1 MSTQQGNRSFITIII
16 VVLAIGAGAIG
27 YLVSRPKAQAVVLDP
42 NAPPPRPE
50 GHVIGS
56 DTAPVE
62 IVMFADF
69 ECPGCGQFATV
80 TEPDVRTR
88 LVATGAAR
96 FRFVDF
102 PLRGHPSTMFAHNAA
117 ACAGAQQKFW
127 EMHDHIFQR
136 QHEWS
141 EFANRR
147 DMNAPRVLKRYARD
161 LGLNTSE
168 FNACFDSRQL
178 EPQIIANA
186 REGERLGVGGT
197 PTFLI
202 GSRLL
207 PAGAHPYDVIKAVV
221 DTVTIEAR
229 KNPKPT
235 RTFGDTAKAGQ

>member
-1 MSTQQGNRSFITIII
+1 MSTQGNRSFIAII
-16 VVLAIGAGAIG
+16 VVVLLVGGGTIG
-27 YLVSRPKAQAVVLDP
+27 YLMSRPKPAAVVLDP
-42 NAPPPRPE
+42 NAPPPRPQ
-50 GHVIGS
+50 GYLIGS

-96 FRFVDF
+96 FRFVDW
-102 PLRGHPSTMFAHNAA
+102 PISSHPSTMYAHNAA
-117 ACAGAQQKFW
+117 ACANAQGKFW
-127 EMHDHIFQR
+127 EMHDRIFQG

-141 EFANRR
+141 AYINRR

-161 LGLNTSE
+161 LGLNTGD
-168 FNACFDSRQL
+168 FNACFEARQF
-178 EPQIIANA
+178 EPHIIANA

-202 GSRLL
+202 GNRML

-221 DTVTIEAR
+221 DTAAMEAR
-229 KNPKPT
+229 RNPAATK
-235 RTFGDTAKAGQ
+235 TFGDTAKAGR